1 MEAAKQCLAMR
12 DQRVYG
18 KEGWMKATSP
28 IRRLDSSVVRW
39 TYNDGTL
46 WRKNKVRNRIRVALH
61 LGK

>member
-1 MEAAKQCLAMR
+1 MR